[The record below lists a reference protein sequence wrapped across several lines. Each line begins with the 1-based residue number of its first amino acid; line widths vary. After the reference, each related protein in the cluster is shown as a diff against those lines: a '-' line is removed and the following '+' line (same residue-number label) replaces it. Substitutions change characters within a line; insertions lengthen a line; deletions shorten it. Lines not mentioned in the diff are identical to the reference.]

1 MPILTKLFLGYLG
14 IVNLI
19 AVAVTVADKSK
30 ARRHRWRIPEATLFL
45 IAALGG
51 SPAMFLTMLA
61 IRHKTQKKRFLL
73 GIPTILLLQIAAGVF
88 LWRAL
93 G

>member
-1 MPILTKLFLGYLG
+1 MSLLVKLLLVYLG
-14 IVNLI
+14 AVNLI
-19 AVAVTVADKSK
+19 AGIVTAADKYK
-30 ARRHRWRIPEATLFL
+30 AQHRRWRIPEATLFL

-51 SPAMFLTMLA
+51 SPAMLLTMRA
-61 IRHKTQKKRFLL
+61 IRHKTQKKRFMI
-73 GIPTILLLQIAAGVF
+73 GIPLILLLQIAAGIF